1 MNSLEEIKNFINQK
15 EFYGDFEEFYDEFYE
30 DLEDIEFGYIE
41 TLKSDDHRWFQVDYN
56 VYEIVKDKNSLGF
69 LCLEEVG
76 ILKSES
82 MTKADCYY
90 NIKAYNVKKVI
101 KESFEIINK

>member
-56 VYEIVKDKNSLGF
+56 VYEIVKDKNSFGF

-76 ILKSES
+76 TLKSET
-82 MTKADCYY
+82 MTREDCYY

-101 KESFEIINK
+101 KESFEIINN